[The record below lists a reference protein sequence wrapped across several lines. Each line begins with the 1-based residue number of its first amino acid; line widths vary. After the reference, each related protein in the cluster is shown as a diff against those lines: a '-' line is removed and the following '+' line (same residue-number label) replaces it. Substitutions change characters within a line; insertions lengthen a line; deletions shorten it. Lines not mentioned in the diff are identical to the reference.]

1 MLNIKK
7 IDIYVTRQFT
17 ALLVV
22 TFFITLFVIVMQF
35 VWLRIDDMIGK
46 GIPFDVMGKFF
57 FYAALSSA
65 PIALPL
71 AIQLAALMTF
81 GNMGE
86 RLELIAMKTA
96 GISLFRI
103 MRSLIVFVSAIAIGS
118 FFYSNY
124 VIPIAQQRMWTL
136 MFSFQDKALEIE
148 IPIGEFYSGIRGVNI
163 YARGKDKKEN
173 ALLNVM
179 MYDFSKGFDNASI
192 TSADTVKIVATED
205 KKYIKIV
212 MHNGESFENVQSR
225 QVGSTNIPY
234 RRETF
239 RYKELLFEFDTGFK
253 EMDETVMANQHISK
267 NILKLTSD
275 IDSINIKR
283 DSLKTKFSKWL
294 ITNNNRTVASGN
306 NTDIN
311 LALESPTVSPIKP
324 SKPNVESIE
333 TVMASATQAELEAI
347 AKNALQRVDNGMSD
361 VRYNAIIISD
371 SDSFFISHNI
381 EWHLKFTLSFACII
395 FFFIGAPLGSIIGKG
410 GIGLPTVVSIILF
423 IIYYIINTMA
433 QKLARE
439 GSWEVW
445 QGMWFSALI
454 LLPIGIFLTYKA
466 VKDTMMFDTGTYKQ
480 MFARLKGV
488 FSKKNR
494 T

>member
-1 MLNIKK
+1 MFNIKK
-7 IDIYVTRQFT
+7 IDIYVTRQFI

-71 AIQLAALMTF
+71 AIQIAALMTF

-103 MRSLIVFVSAIAIGS
+103 MRSLIVFVSAIAIGA
-118 FFYSNY
+118 FFYANY
-124 VIPIAQQRMWTL
+124 IIPVAQQRMWTL

-179 MYDFSKGFDNASI
+179 IYDFSKGFDNASI
-192 TSADTVKIVATED
+192 TSADTVRVVATED
-205 KKYIKIV
+205 KKYLKIV
-212 MHNGESFENVQSR
+212 MNNGESFENVQSQQTDR
-225 QVGSTNIPY
+225 TNIPY
-234 RRETF
+234 RRESF
-239 RYKELLFEFDTGFK
+239 RYKELLYEFDTGFR
-253 EMDETVMANQHISK
+253 ELDENVMANQHISK
-267 NILKLTSD
+267 NIQRLILD

-283 DSLKTKFSKWL
+283 DSLKANFSKRL
-294 ITNNNRTVASGN
+294 IADNNRTVAIPAKSEA
-306 NTDIN
+306 DIFS
-311 LALESPTVSPIKP
+311 LPVVQSPIKLT
-324 SKPNVESIE
+324 KPNTANIDSVLAH
-333 TVMASATQAELEAI
+333 ASQQELELI
-347 AKNALQRVDNGMSD
+347 AKEASSRADSRMSE
-361 VRYNAIIISD
+361 VRYNAVIISD
-371 SDSFFISHNI
+371 SDNFFISHNI

-410 GIGLPTVVSIILF
+410 GIGLPTVISIILF

-433 QKLARE
+433 QKYARE

-445 QGMWFSALI
+445 QGMWFSAAI
-454 LLPIGIFLTYKA
+454 LLPTGIFLTYKA
-466 VKDTMMFDTGTYKQ
+466 VKDTMMFDIGTYKQ
-480 MFARLKGV
+480 VFVRLKGML
-488 FSKKNR
+488 KREK
-494 T
+494 